1 VFAIGAPFGPRVEV
15 TAAATAAVVD
25 AVRPWTC
32 GGLLNLVGPATPEQ
46 VDRLWSPADRARLQ
60 QIRDRVDPT
69 RLFATNVHLG

>member
-1 VFAIGAPFGPRVEV
+1 VG
-15 TAAATAAVVD
+15 
-25 AVRPWTC
+25 VRR
-32 GGLLNLVGPATPEQ
+32 LLNFVGAATPEQ